1 MEVYQDGG
9 EKLKVAQKVTVKEV
23 TEKNAKGESTTAV
36 KVSWK
41 KVSGAKYYK
50 VWRSTSPASFYNADK
65 KSYETNGRVEPIA
78 KESNN
83 DESTSANVV
92 LYKEYKAQSNTI
104 VAASA
109 IDRGNLRTGVTYY
122 YYVQAFGENG
132 DTISG
137 YSKPASICYK
147 VAPTIKKLTAK
158 KGKVTIKVAKVNGAS
173 KYEIYR
179 SAKKN
184 KGF

>member
-1 MEVYQDGG
+1 M
-9 EKLKVAQKVTVKEV
+9 
-23 TEKNAKGESTTAV
+23 
-36 KVSWK
+36 
-41 KVSGAKYYK
+41 
-50 VWRSTSPASFYNADK
+50 ASFYNTDK
-65 KSYETNGRVEPIA
+65 RSYETNGRVEAIA

-92 LYKEYKAQSNTI
+92 LYKEYKAQNNTI
-104 VAASA
+104 VATSA

-147 VAPTIKKLTAK
+147 VSPSKKSKGFEKIGTTKKNSTSFVDKKVK
-158 KGKVTIKVAKVNGAS
+158 KGKKYYYKVVAVGTNGLKADFASGAS
-173 KYEIYR
+173 AVKSIK
-179 SAKKN
+179 AK
-184 KGF
+184 